1 VVRIIIIIVAVLAL
15 SVGGIFGLATFA
27 PGLLPNALLDILGVE
42 APEEEESK
50 PVSVRPNPLDTALV
64 DLEPMQIPLFRD
76 NKVDRS
82 LFMHILIEVRRGS
95 DEKLINDNLIRI
107 VDSFLSYVHALNAL
121 NIQPGVNDRAFL
133 KERLLVKAEEIVGPG
148 IIIDLLFVNIFER
161 PFN

>member
-1 VVRIIIIIVAVLAL
+1 MVRIIIIVVAILAL

-27 PGLLPNALLDILGVE
+27 PGMLPNALLDILGVE
-42 APEEEESK
+42 APEEESE

-76 NKVDRS
+76 NKVERS

-133 KERLLVKAEEIVGPG
+133 KQRLLVKAEEIVGPG
-148 IIIDLLFVNIFER
+148 VIIDLLFVNIFER